1 MYPSRAK
8 RGFTLIELLIV
19 IAIIGIIA
27 AILIPNFLDSIN
39 KARQK
44 RTMQEMRETGTAMM
58 SWLSDNVSA
67 SAAGAS
73 GLTFDVGDWQGT
85 SDRAAIRDA
94 LVPTYIQQIKD
105 RDGWKH
111 SYTYRLDLANPQ
123 RETIMLIGSGG
134 FDGNSVSGS
143 YSIGSFDPTDYR
155 QDLVWADG
163 GFLRRPN

>member
-1 MYPSRAK
+1 MYQTRTK
-8 RGFTLIELLIV
+8 RGFTLIELLVV

-27 AILIPNFLDSIN
+27 VILIPNFLDAIN

-44 RTMQEMRETGTAMM
+44 RTMQDMKETGTAMM
-58 SWLSDNVSA
+58 SWLSDNVSS

-73 GLTFDVGDWQGT
+73 GPSFDVGSWQGT
-85 SDRAAIRDA
+85 SDLAAIRQA
-94 LVPTYIQQIKD
+94 LVPSYIQEIKD

-111 SYTYRLDLANPQ
+111 SYTYRLDLLNPQ
-123 RETIMLIGSGG
+123 RQQIMLIGSGG
-134 FDGNSVSGS
+134 FDGNAVSGT
-143 YSIGSFDPTDYR
+143 YAIGSFDPTDYK